1 VSGVG
6 FQVSVNRWRQAEDFE
21 VGSRNAEVGKGNWEG
36 GKRGDRRQMTKRM
49 LTTDRHGGTRNIT
62 EDFLKLLAIYSVKL
76 REFPWLKYKNA
87 KNS

>member
-1 VSGVG
+1 MRKERRRAEDRE
-6 FQVSVNRWRQAEDFE
+6 QRTEDFE
-21 VGSRNAEVGKGNWEG
+21 VGSWNAEVGKGNWEVG
-36 GKRGDRRQMTKRM
+36 IRKEGQMTKRM

-76 REFPWLKYKNA
+76 REFQWLKYKNA

>member
-1 VSGVG
+1 
-6 FQVSVNRWRQAEDFE
+6 
-21 VGSRNAEVGKGNWEG
+21 
-36 GKRGDRRQMTKRM
+36 MTTRK

>member
-1 VSGVG
+1 M
-6 FQVSVNRWRQAEDFE
+6 
-21 VGSRNAEVGKGNWEG
+21 RNAEKGIGKSEG
-36 GKRGDRRQMTKRM
+36 GKRYLNSELGMRNSERKTDDRRQMITRK